1 MSSGRQLQV
10 HAYGCDRVV
19 GNNIIACQFEP
30 CPYHRWRFV
39 LVQVVQ
45 RCSPFLVTLS
55 DFISYFF
62 YKHTQERNPMG
73 KFRNMIGSASHPCIR
88 VWTLRTARLCSFV
101 HIDRSQ
107 HRQTTSFFAAKRKFM
122 GHWRQL
128 HVLAMLKP
136 ANIWTLPFNRDIF
149 GTELSRQV
157 QLCHKCNRAN
167 LENSHAVLHRFCTD
181 VVQPHRSHCIR
192 TRNRAWGGTGP
203 SQQTGREGSWVGPSG
218 ARRAAAGSAMWPL
231 APRAA
236 RSAESVREALP
247 LASPGPDRAEPE
259 PAHGCGCVLPRR
271 AGIGLRNLAASS
283 G

>member
-88 VWTLRTARLCSFV
+88 VWTFAHGKVVFFCP
-101 HIDRSQ
+101 
-107 HRQTTSFFAAKRKFM
+107 HRQITTSTDNF
-122 GHWRQL
+122 
-128 HVLAMLKP
+128 
-136 ANIWTLPFNRDIF
+136 IF
-149 GTELSRQV
+149 RGETKVYGT
-157 QLCHKCNRAN
+157 
-167 LENSHAVLHRFCTD
+167 
-181 VVQPHRSHCIR
+181 
-192 TRNRAWGGTGP
+192 
-203 SQQTGREGSWVGPSG
+203 
-218 ARRAAAGSAMWPL
+218 
-231 APRAA
+231 
-236 RSAESVREALP
+236 
-247 LASPGPDRAEPE
+247 
-259 PAHGCGCVLPRR
+259 
-271 AGIGLRNLAASS
+271 LAATSCS
-283 G
+283 GYA